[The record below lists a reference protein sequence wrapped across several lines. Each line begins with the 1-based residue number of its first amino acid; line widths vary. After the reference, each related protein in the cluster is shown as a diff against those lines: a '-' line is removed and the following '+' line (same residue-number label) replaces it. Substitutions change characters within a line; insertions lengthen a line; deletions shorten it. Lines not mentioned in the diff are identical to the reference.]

1 MTDVRTG
8 YCAGV
13 VVTPL
18 LCTSVHRV
26 VCTGGGQT
34 GARRSEPGQLS
45 QLSRVS
51 GRESVWSEQ
60 SLQSE
65 LLRELLQNAVAYAE

>member
-26 VCTGGGQT
+26 VCTCGGQT

-51 GRESVWSEQ
+51 GRESILSEE
-60 SLQSE
+60 SE
-65 LLRELLQNAVAYAE
+65 LLLRELLQREVAYAE